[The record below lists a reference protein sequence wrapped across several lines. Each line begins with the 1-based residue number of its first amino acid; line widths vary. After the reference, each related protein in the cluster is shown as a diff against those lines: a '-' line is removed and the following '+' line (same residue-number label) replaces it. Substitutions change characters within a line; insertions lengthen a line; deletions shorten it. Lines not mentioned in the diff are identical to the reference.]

1 MGKVFFVVLGLV
13 GLMVFSGCSTTRP
26 SSMQS
31 LENRVQALEGRV
43 QVMEGGPLSVTGAV
57 STADTEVPM
66 ASIEGA
72 VTVEKM
78 TKKQIQQALKNAG
91 YYEGEVD
98 GKVGPKTKTALMKFQ
113 KDMGLK
119 ADGVAGKNTKEK
131 LLKYL

>member
-13 GLMVFSGCSTTRP
+13 GLMVFSGCSTT
-26 SSMQS
+26 SGSCKS
-31 LENRVQALEGRV
+31 LENRVQALESRV
-43 QVMEGGPLSVTGAV
+43 QVVEGGPASEATAVTTAGAEV
-57 STADTEVPM
+57 SL

-72 VTVEKM
+72 VTVENM
-78 TKKQIQQALKNAG
+78 TKKQVQQALKNAG

-98 GKVGPKTKTALMKFQ
+98 GKIGSKTTTAITNFQ